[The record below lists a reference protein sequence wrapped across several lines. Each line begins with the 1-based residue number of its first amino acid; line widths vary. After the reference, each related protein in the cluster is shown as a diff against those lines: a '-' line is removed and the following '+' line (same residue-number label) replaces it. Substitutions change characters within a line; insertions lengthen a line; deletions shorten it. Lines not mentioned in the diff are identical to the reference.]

1 MYRDEDGL
9 AQSIDLGSAIVKR
22 GTLIAF
28 ACKDNAKSP
37 GFQSYADGATEVND
51 SLAFCKALVRDAKL
65 GLAPGSAFGPEGEG
79 YVRWCFA
86 AGEARLA
93 DGAARLRAFLAR

>member
-1 MYRDEDGL
+1 VYRDEDGL

-51 SLAFCKALVRDAKL
+51 SLAFHGSSGATC
-65 GLAPGSAFGPEGEG
+65 PGI
-79 YVRWCFA
+79 
-86 AGEARLA
+86 
-93 DGAARLRAFLAR
+93 GAAVRGVDHGHGNLAG